1 MRARH
6 ICLNR
11 AHGTFYD
18 QTNANGSG
26 KMEYDVRFIHQLRQK
41 LAILDWFEKAP
52 HAVIFLEATDIFH
65 AARRKIIEQQD
76 FIAISE

>member
-1 MRARH
+1 
-6 ICLNR
+6 
-11 AHGTFYD
+11 
-18 QTNANGSG
+18 
-26 KMEYDVRFIHQLRQK
+26 MEYDVRFIHQLRQN

-52 HAVIFLEATDIFH
+52 HAVIFLEATDVFQ